1 MKAKVVFLLMF
12 ATVILTDA
20 AKLLTS
26 QDGYER
32 IVVSRSEP
40 LHLYAPGCIFEK
52 NRKDSLYARFYIV
65 DERLPNGVDGI
76 DAIRVTIYHEYAAGY
91 PLKLKMARLSI
102 RRHGEDFKDVH
113 VWKILDDTV
122 PNNEYA
128 PIIRKESEYVR
139 RIVSYDYKSE
149 EISEFWKCVLSQYK
163 EIWKHRGILVAGY
176 ALFPASYEI
185 EYVQPD

>member
-91 PLKLKMARLSI
+91 PLKLKMGENSQLDVMEKILRTFMYGRFSMIPFRIMNMLRLYGKSLNMCVELCLMIIKVRRLANFGNVSYLSI
-102 RRHGEDFKDVH
+102 KRFGS
-113 VWKILDDTV
+113 I
-122 PNNEYA
+122 
-128 PIIRKESEYVR
+128 
-139 RIVSYDYKSE
+139 
-149 EISEFWKCVLSQYK
+149 
-163 EIWKHRGILVAGY
+163 GGY
-176 ALFPASYEI
+176 SLPDMRYFPL
-185 EYVQPD
+185 PMK